1 MRGGS
6 DVDVDIVAQT
16 RQPTDDEDQEE
27 NTSLALLG
35 IALRVRDIVLSAI
48 SPMLVRQ
55 NGGGGRE
62 DRYHVH
68 CHSPRLI
75 RADADHDCFSL
86 AGLFS
91 SPPPY
96 LGTVTAV

>member
-1 MRGGS
+1 MRGGG
-6 DVDVDIVAQT
+6 DIDDDIVAQT
-16 RQPTDDEDQEE
+16 RQPNDDEDQEE
-27 NTSLALLG
+27 NTPLALLG
-35 IALRVRDIVLSAI
+35 VALRVGDIVVSAI

-55 NGGGGRE
+55 NGGRGRE

-91 SPPPY
+91 FPPPY